1 MWKCGPS
8 GVYRVPEK
16 AKGDKGSH
24 RTMLE
29 GTGLGGQGD
38 SLEEAKRICKE
49 NLSCPTR
56 EAEEER

>member
-1 MWKCGPS
+1 
-8 GVYRVPEK
+8 VYRVPEK